1 MIYLEYQQFKAA
13 TKAHELQQTEDGKRV
28 EIRQLDHEFQCQV
41 NQQFDH
47 VFDRSQPL
55 AASFPQ
61 NYQPCQAIYRQ
72 RKNHHHESKKLA
84 PMPSDFKPE

>member
-1 MIYLEYQQFKAA
+1 MISSEYQQFKAA

-47 VFDRSQPL
+47 AVQPL
-55 AASFPQ
+55 DRHSLKTISLA
-61 NYQPCQAIYRQ
+61 RQ
-72 RKNHHHESKKLA
+72 SLAKEKIIATSQKKTSPYA
-84 PMPSDFKPE
+84 ERF

>member
-1 MIYLEYQQFKAA
+1 MISSEYQQFKAA

-28 EIRQLDHEFQCQV
+28 GIRQLDHEFQCQV

-55 AASFPQ
+55 ARHFLKTISRA
-61 NYQPCQAIYRQ
+61 RQ
-72 RKNHHHESKKLA
+72 SLA
-84 PMPSDFKPE
+84 KEKEIRHTTSQEN